1 MKEDMVLIRDE
12 AIKCLQEYVVI
23 DSEYCIVRKT
33 RIKIVEKD
41 ELLEQLLNGDD
52 YLKVPMALFFS
63 SPFWRQLKVESN
75 ILCDKNGTR
84 PENQ

>member
-12 AIKCLQEYVVI
+12 AIKSLQECVVI

-52 YLKVPMALFFS
+52 YLKV
-63 SPFWRQLKVESN
+63 
-75 ILCDKNGTR
+75 
-84 PENQ
+84 

>member
-12 AIKCLQEYVVI
+12 AIKCLQECVVI

-41 ELLEQLLNGDD
+41 ELL
-52 YLKVPMALFFS
+52 
-63 SPFWRQLKVESN
+63 
-75 ILCDKNGTR
+75 
-84 PENQ
+84 